1 VPQQVD
7 KQVDEPP
14 SEPNQ
19 VSAKTDTL
27 LLTMP
32 LPTLQATPD
41 VELNELNELNKP
53 LAKHEA
59 KDRSNPPTT
68 PRSYLNEPTVLNV
81 PTRSNRS
88 NEPS

>member
-1 VPQQVD
+1 VLQQVD
-7 KQVDEPP
+7 KQVDKPP
-14 SEPNQ
+14 LEPNQ

-32 LPTLQATPD
+32 LPTLRATLD
-41 VELNELNELNKP
+41 VELNELNKLNEP

-68 PRSYLNEPTVLNV
+68 PRSHLNEPTILNV
-81 PTRSNRS
+81 PTRSNRL
-88 NEPS
+88 NKPS